1 MFGANKLVI
10 LELITSQSHFR
21 HEEAEVQRESQR
33 EVQRESPLQ
42 GPYATFRKLKSGHQN
57 IMWTHRETDGQHKRG
72 WRLNRNMRAVT
83 GPCGFRNMETLL
95 STTFPT

>member
-1 MFGANKLVI
+1 MFGADKPVS

-21 HEEAEVQRESQR
+21 HEEAEVQRER
-33 EVQRESPLQ
+33 TLLRAHCRVLN
-42 GPYATFRKLKSGHQN
+42 ATFRKLKSGHQN
-57 IMWTHRETDGQHKRG
+57 IMQTHRETDGQHRRD
-72 WRLNRNMRAVT
+72 WRLNWNTRAVT